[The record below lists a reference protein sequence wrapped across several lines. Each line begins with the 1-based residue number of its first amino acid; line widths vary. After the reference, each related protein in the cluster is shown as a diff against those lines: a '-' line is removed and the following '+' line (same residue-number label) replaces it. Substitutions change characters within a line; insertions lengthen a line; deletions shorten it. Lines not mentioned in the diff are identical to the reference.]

1 MQKVRL
7 FMNEELMKHQ
17 IETHE
22 RRINNHSEKID
33 KLENRE
39 AEMNVKIYNLCNSIN
54 SLTSVMK

>member
-1 MQKVRL
+1 
-7 FMNEELMKHQ
+7 MNEELMKHQ